1 LERAGQPIKVGDD
14 NFDLM
19 LNIMVGIKK
28 SLSSLMEITSMM
40 PLTDFQFKAKNKLQN
55 QWIAN
60 VQTESLAKIESFKFR
75 DYAPYVF

>member
-1 LERAGQPIKVGDD
+1 
-14 NFDLM
+14 M

-55 QWIAN
+55 
-60 VQTESLAKIESFKFR
+60 
-75 DYAPYVF
+75 